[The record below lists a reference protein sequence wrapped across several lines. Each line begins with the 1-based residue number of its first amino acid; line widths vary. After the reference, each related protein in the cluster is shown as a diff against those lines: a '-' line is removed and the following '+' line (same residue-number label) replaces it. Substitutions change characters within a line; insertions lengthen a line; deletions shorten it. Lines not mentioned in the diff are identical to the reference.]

1 MDLHASAAMALVLAA
16 IGIYGVIAYSV
27 AQRTQEIGVRLALGA
42 TPWGVVRMVLG
53 QGGRLAVVGIALG
66 LGGAAGL
73 TRFLERMLFGV
84 APLDAV
90 TFASTALGLG
100 VITIVAS
107 LIPAWRAA
115 RIDPVTVLRE
125 E

>member
-1 MDLHASAAMALVLAA
+1 MALVLAA

-84 APLDAV
+84 APFDAV

-115 RIDPVTVLRE
+115 RIDPVAVLRE